1 MPLSA
6 ISYGIKPG
14 HEEEIAEIF
23 SPRNFRRVDS
33 AEIVGE
39 DGRVAGRLL
48 ATGVFIQDT
57 AMIRVIEYEGDIR
70 RIGAHMAR
78 QEGVQ
83 EAERKIAPYLLEQ
96 RDTRDAAG
104 FTQHMRNSA
113 MRCLMQRQIPG
124 VQGTRLL
131 ALRYR
136 IKPGCE
142 DQLAELFGQVRGEA
156 KPVLRGNDEQQTGVL
171 AGIALFVHGGNMF
184 RVVQFDGEVE
194 DVARYM
200 ATRGQRPELERK
212 LAPFLTEERHVET
225 EADFLAEFEKATM
238 RCISQLSL
246 ATLNA

>member
-14 HEEEIAEIF
+14 HESEIAEIF

-33 AEIVGE
+33 PEIRDENGVPVGK
-39 DGRVAGRLL
+39 LL

-70 RIGAHMAR
+70 QIGAHMAR

-83 EAERKIAPYLLEQ
+83 EAERKIAPFLLAQ

-104 FTQHMRNSA
+104 FTQHMRNAA

-124 VQGTRLL
+124 ATGTKLL

-156 KPVLRGNDEQQTGVL
+156 KPVLRGNDAQETGVL
-171 AGIALFVHGGNMF
+171 AGIAMFVHGGNMF

-212 LAPFLTEERHVET
+212 LAPFLAEERHVDT
-225 EADFLAEFEKATM
+225 EAEFLAEFEKANM

-246 ATLNA
+246 ATLSV